1 MSAEQPRRLVLV
13 RHGAAEPGEGVPDHQ
28 RRLTEDGERQ
38 AVDTGRWLA
47 ERIGPP
53 DLVWC
58 SSAVRARRTW
68 AAIERMLPARKL
80 VVQQEL
86 YRATAGDVVDEV
98 RRTTVGTMVVVGHNP
113 TVEGALV
120 ALTGAR
126 RGMRPSAA
134 AVVDPDTGT
143 LLDFWD
149 PDG

>member
-1 MSAEQPRRLVLV
+1 
-13 RHGAAEPGEGVPDHQ
+13 
-28 RRLTEDGERQ
+28 
-38 AVDTGRWLA
+38 
-47 ERIGPP
+47 
-53 DLVWC
+53 
-58 SSAVRARRTW
+58 
-68 AAIERMLPARKL
+68 MLPARKL

-143 LLDFWD
+143 LPDFWD